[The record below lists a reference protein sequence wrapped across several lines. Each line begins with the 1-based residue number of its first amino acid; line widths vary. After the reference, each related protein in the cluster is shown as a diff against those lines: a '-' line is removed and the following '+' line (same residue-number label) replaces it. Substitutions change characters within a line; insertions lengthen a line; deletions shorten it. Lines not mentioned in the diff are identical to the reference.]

1 MEDTPPQKDF
11 EPFRIKEKVGD
22 MMKYGMPI
30 TYGFSRRNKEL
41 ADEIRRSMLTMYR
54 LTVKIEKKYFKKTT
68 TQDLDEELAVL
79 RHLIRMAADKDY
91 SGPKYAP
98 PLTRHQEEVWSRMND
113 EIGRMIGGYIK
124 SLRSRS
130 FSYQRERAKCSVA
143 PIAVRTGTMA
153 ATLAFSTST

>member
-54 LTVKIEKKYFKKTT
+54 LTVKIEKKYSRKP
-68 TQDLDEELAVL
+68 
-79 RHLIRMAADKDY
+79 R
-91 SGPKYAP
+91 PK
-98 PLTRHQEEVWSRMND
+98 
-113 EIGRMIGGYIK
+113 
-124 SLRSRS
+124 
-130 FSYQRERAKCSVA
+130 
-143 PIAVRTGTMA
+143 
-153 ATLAFSTST
+153 TSTKNWPCCGI

>member
-1 MEDTPPQKDF
+1 VEDTPPQKDF

-124 SLRSRS
+124 SLPR
-130 FSYQRERAKCSVA
+130 
-143 PIAVRTGTMA
+143 
-153 ATLAFSTST
+153 

>member
-22 MMKYGMPI
+22 MMKYGMLI

-79 RHLIRMAADKDY
+79 RHLIRMAADKDH

-124 SLRSRS
+124 SLP
-130 FSYQRERAKCSVA
+130 K
-143 PIAVRTGTMA
+143 
-153 ATLAFSTST
+153 